1 MEENRKT
8 FIRAREIALKYGM
21 GVSTVW
27 KWTAIGHLP
36 KPQKLGKKMT
46 VWNADEVDSVMKE
59 IARTSSEDQNSIA
72 VGVS

>member
-1 MEENRKT
+1 MEENKQT

-27 KWTAIGHLP
+27 KWTANGDLP

-59 IARTSSEDQNSIA
+59 IARTSTDQNISE
-72 VGVS
+72 VGVG

>member
-1 MEENRKT
+1 MLFNVLWRFLMEENRKT

-36 KPQKLGKKMT
+36 KPQ
-46 VWNADEVDSVMKE
+46 S
-59 IARTSSEDQNSIA
+59 
-72 VGVS
+72 